1 MRLTTARY
9 FTPSGR
15 SIQAEGIEP
24 DILIEQA
31 RIEKIANAAASRGPT
46 RTEASLR
53 GHLENPNGK
62 KDDKKDGA
70 AKDDK
75 KAPAKPVPQSQEN
88 DEEAPLPPMN
98 TPPKDGKKGSAEIAE
113 DDYQLAYA
121 LDLIK
126 GLALTQKKPAAA
138 QP

>member
-31 RIEKIANAAASRGPT
+31 KIEKVADASAKGPA

-62 KDDKKDGA
+62 KEDEKKAG
-70 AKDDK
+70 DK
-75 KAPAKPVPQSQEN
+75 KAAPKAEE
-88 DEEAPLPPMN
+88 DEGEAPADILPLN
-98 TPPKDGKKGSAEIAE
+98 DKDKAKDAKSSTEIAE

-126 GLALTQKKPAAA
+126 GLALTQKRAPAAA
-138 QP
+138 GQ